1 MLLMTTLLIVII
13 ISDYRDVSNE
23 GLSAARQ

>member
-23 GLSAARQ
+23 GLNAARQ